1 MSIKDAIAESLPS
14 STHAL
19 ESGQVPSRPCGKKLA
34 IRSSH
39 RWTAQSTFRKR
50 ASYWLRAEGLVAK
63 AGELQAERQ
72 AAEAVKSHAKRQA
85 AKAIVLKQK
94 DERRAA
100 LVVERRADRQAVEA
114 VKR

>member
-1 MSIKDAIAESLPS
+1 MSIKDAIAESQPS
-14 STHAL
+14 STHEVESSQVAL
-19 ESGQVPSRPCGKKLA
+19 GGVKLA
-34 IRSSH
+34 TCSSH
-39 RWTAQSTFRKR
+39 RWAASSTLRKR

>member
-1 MSIKDAIAESLPS
+1 MSSVEGRDCRVTAEQHPR
-14 STHAL
+14 TR
-19 ESGQVPSRPCGKKLA
+19 ERPSRPCGKKLA